1 MEYKL
6 TFGYVYYREI
16 YCLYLLV
23 SLDGADEYTK
33 AAERSFE
40 ENIVWKVCAADGAGA
55 RINSKQLESRDDR

>member
-6 TFGYVYYREI
+6 TFGYVFYREI
-16 YCLYLLV
+16 HCLHLFV

-33 AAERSFE
+33 AAERSVE
-40 ENIVWKVCAADGAGA
+40 ENIVWRVCAADGAGA